1 MEQLSEGCWRWHY
14 GRAGFID
21 VKAAGFGYGWL
32 FEVVRVKMANVSKL
46 AVAWLRGVKCIGKVD
61 KAGGVVSDEKY
72 AIALCGYDEGARVH
86 VGGDCLVYLQPDG
99 NGSFEGLKA
108 ALAVVPCAKLKPAL
122 KAMRGMSA
130 K

>member
-1 MEQLSEGCWRWHY
+1 M
-14 GRAGFID
+14 
-21 VKAAGFGYGWL
+21 
-32 FEVVRVKMANVSKL
+32 
-46 AVAWLRGVKCIGKVD
+46 AVAWLRGVKCVKDVN
-61 KAGGVVSDEKY
+61 KADGIVSDGKY
-72 AIALCGYDEGARVH
+72 AIALCGYGEGAQVH